1 MEMMTKHFGVMEYTE
16 EETVHFQDGLF
27 GFENYKD
34 YLPIPLEENSDA
46 LICLQ
51 CLDDPDI
58 AFVLMNPFFLS
69 PDYQPAISN
78 ADRKALGNP
87 KDDDISYY
95 CICVVHDTLEDSSIN
110 LKCPIAVNALTRAAR
125 QLILEQPEY
134 GFRQRIKDIST
145 P

>member
-1 MEMMTKHFGVMEYTE
+1 MEILTKHFGSMEYTE

-34 YLPIPLEENSDA
+34 YLPIPLEEDSDA
-46 LICLQ
+46 MICLQ

-58 AFVLMNPFFLS
+58 AFILMNPFFLS
-69 PDYQPAISN
+69 PGYQPKISH
-78 ADRKALGNP
+78 ADRKALGDP
-87 KDDDISYY
+87 KDEDISYY
-95 CICVVHDTLEDSSIN
+95 CICVVHDALEDSSIN
-110 LKCPIAVNALTRAAR
+110 LKCPIAVNALTRTAR